1 MPFAF
6 PANALYVVGIATVF
20 SLVSICA
27 RLAYDAGSNALT
39 IVTMRTL
46 FASVLLVLLLNARRV
61 DWKLPRHE
69 RNWALGLGAALA
81 LGTFL
86 LNRAIQEIPVTIAIL
101 IFYTYPPLTSV
112 LSWVTGTERFSLR
125 VLLTVVLA
133 FVGLALA
140 LQVKGGAL
148 DAGGLAYAVGASAT
162 WGVLMYLTGRK
173 FRGGDSRP
181 RTLHMMLSS
190 ATLFIVV
197 CAATGEVA
205 FPTTPKGWLGFA
217 GVPFT
222 YSIAIIGT
230 MAAVSAI
237 GAMKT
242 SFYMNFEPISTIIF
256 SALVLDQYMTPL
268 QLFGALLVVV
278 ALSIFKLPPAAPV

>member
-6 PANALYVVGIATVF
+6 PVNAVYVLGVATVF

-39 IVTMRTL
+39 IVTMRTV
-46 FASVLLVLLLNARRV
+46 FAGVLLVVLLNSRGVA
-61 DWKLPRHE
+61 WKLPRRE
-69 RNWALGLGAALA
+69 RYWALALGAVLA

-112 LSWVTGTERFSLR
+112 LSWITGTERFSLR

-133 FVGLALA
+133 FVGLAFA
-140 LQVKGGAL
+140 LQVKGGVL
-148 DAGGLAYAVGASAT
+148 DPAGLACAVGASVT
-162 WGVLMYLTGRK
+162 WGVLMYMTGRQ

-190 ATLFIVV
+190 AMLFIVV
-197 CAATGEVA
+197 CAVTGEVA
-205 FPTTPKGWLGFA
+205 LPTTPTGWLGFA
-217 GVPFT
+217 GVPIT

-230 MAAVSAI
+230 MVAVSAI

-242 SFYMNFEPISTIIF
+242 SIYMNFEPIATIVF

-268 QLFGALLVVV
+268 QLFGALLVII
-278 ALSIFKLPPAAPV
+278 ALSVFKLPAPA

>member
-6 PANALYVVGIATVF
+6 PVNAVYVLGVATVF

-46 FASVLLVLLLNARRV
+46 FAGVLLVVLLNSRGVA
-61 DWKLPRHE
+61 WKLPRRE
-69 RNWALGLGAALA
+69 RNWALALGAVLA

-86 LNRAIQEIPVTIAIL
+86 LNKAIQEIPVTIAIL

-133 FVGLALA
+133 FVGLAFA

-148 DAGGLAYAVGASAT
+148 DPVGLAYAVGASVT
-162 WGVLMYLTGRK
+162 WGVLMHMTGRH

-190 ATLFIVV
+190 AMLFIVA
-197 CAATGEVA
+197 CAVTGEVA
-205 FPTTPKGWLGFA
+205 LPTTPTGWLGFA

-242 SFYMNFEPISTIIF
+242 SIYMNFEPIATIVL
-256 SALVLDQYMTPL
+256 SALVLEQYMTPL
-268 QLFGALLVVV
+268 QLFGALLVVI
-278 ALSIFKLPPAAPV
+278 ALSVFKLPPRARA

>member
-6 PANALYVVGIATVF
+6 PVNAVYVLGVATVF

-39 IVTMRTL
+39 IVTMRTV
-46 FASVLLVLLLNARRV
+46 FAGVLLVVLLNARGV
-61 DWKLPRHE
+61 AWKLPRRE
-69 RNWALGLGAALA
+69 RYWALA
-81 LGTFL
+81 LGAVLAAATFM
-86 LNRAIQEIPVTIAIL
+86 LNKAIQEIPVTIAIL

-112 LSWVTGTERFSLR
+112 LSWITGAERFSLR
-125 VLLTVVLA
+125 VLTTLVLA

-148 DAGGLAYAVGASAT
+148 DGAGLAYAVASSVS
-162 WGVLMYLTGRK
+162 WGILMYVTGRK

-190 ATLFIVV
+190 ALLFIVV
-197 CAATGEVA
+197 CAVTGEVA
-205 FPTTPKGWLGFA
+205 LPTTPAGWLGFA

-242 SFYMNFEPISTIIF
+242 SIYMNFEPIATIVF

-268 QLFGALLVVV
+268 QLFGALLVVI
-278 ALSIFKLPPAAPV
+278 ALSVFKLPPPAPA